1 MNCGFFAILVWKF
14 GSFFI
19 FFSFFPCMYLFY
31 TIIIL
36 TLKVMLYTDKTGD
49 LYKSFN
55 STTTTLC

>member
-1 MNCGFFAILVWKF
+1 
-14 GSFFI
+14 
-19 FFSFFPCMYLFY
+19 MYLFY